1 MAASSSMPSAKLAA
15 AAVSAN
21 AVSGSAKTRKGV
33 LPEGRAGHGGR
44 GRQQSNHGF
53 HRFLLL
59 VSSAAEKIIASME
72 TTVRKALLLIE
83 HLARSREP
91 RRLTDISR
99 EMGLTKPNVYRLLS
113 TLCEMGY
120 ARKDPVSSQYA
131 PTLKLWELGSILV
144 RDIDLVT
151 VAHSRLRKLCDDTG
165 ESVQL
170 TVFDAG
176 FAVYV
181 DKVDSRQPLKAT
193 TNIGTRLPATAIST
207 GKAMLAWMPDEALTL
222 ALANLQRFTPS
233 TRMKREEIEA
243 DLELTRERGYAV
255 NFGEYRGGIC
265 GVGFPIR
272 DRMGGVVAAIG
283 IWGAEENILGPRRE
297 DLVRMGGDS
306 AREISYWMGYIDPAA
321 TPPT

>member
-1 MAASSSMPSAKLAA
+1 
-15 AAVSAN
+15 
-21 AVSGSAKTRKGV
+21 
-33 LPEGRAGHGGR
+33 
-44 GRQQSNHGF
+44 
-53 HRFLLL
+53 
-59 VSSAAEKIIASME
+59 ME

-83 HLARSREP
+83 TLSRSREP

-99 EMGLTKPNVYRLLS
+99 QMGLTKPNVYRLLT
-113 TLCEMGY
+113 TLCELGY
-120 ARKDPVSSQYA
+120 AQQDPATSQYS
-131 PTLKLWELGSILV
+131 PTLKLWEIGSQLV

-151 VAHSRLRKLCDDTG
+151 VAHPRLRKLCDESG

-193 TNIGTRLPATAIST
+193 TNIGTRVPATAIST
-207 GKAMLAWMPDEALTL
+207 GKAMLAWMPAEALDL
-222 ALANLQRFTPS
+222 AMANLKRFTPS
-233 TRMKREEIEA
+233 TRMNRDEIEA
-243 DLELTRERGYAV
+243 DLKKTRERGYAV

-272 DRMGGVVAAIG
+272 DRIGAVVAAIG
-283 IWGAEENILGPRRE
+283 IWGAEANILGE
-297 DLVRMGGDS
+297 KQDALVRMGADS

-321 TPPT
+321 ATPKP